1 MGSRGTGAARFTS
14 SSRAT
19 RAKPASTSSLWLTT
33 RRAALASAHTSRMS
47 AMASQSSMTFFENAN
62 SQPDFT
68 VVLRGYDRPQVDD
81 FVQRLNAALA
91 QSEAARA
98 EAEQRLAEAVRR
110 AKQAEQALQSAQ
122 QKLTDQSKQL
132 EEQGRPTLSGLG
144 TRVEQIL
151 RLAEEQ
157 ANEYRGESKRDSE
170 GIISAAR
177 LEARGGPEAIAAEL
191 LDGSTIPVIWGG

>member
-1 MGSRGTGAARFTS
+1 MCGMAQQ
-14 SSRAT
+14 
-19 RAKPASTSSLWLTT
+19 SSL
-33 RRAALASAHTSRMS
+33 
-47 AMASQSSMTFFENAN
+47 TFFDNAN

-98 EAEQRLAEAVRR
+98 EAEQRLGEAQRR
-110 AKQAEQALQSAQ
+110 HRAADQA
-122 QKLTDQSKQL
+122 KQL
-132 EEQGRPTLSGLG
+132 EESSRPTLSGLG

-157 ANEYRGESKRDSE
+157 ANEHRGETKRDAE
-170 GIISAAR
+170 GIVSGSR
-177 LEARGGPEAIAAEL
+177 LEAREITDKARAEAAAMKASAERDASNLRTVAEREAAEVRVQARREADTL
-191 LDGSTIPVIWGG
+191 RGDADRDTKQL

>member
-1 MGSRGTGAARFTS
+1 MCG
-14 SSRAT
+14 
-19 RAKPASTSSLWLTT
+19 
-33 RRAALASAHTSRMS
+33 
-47 AMASQSSMTFFENAN
+47 MAQQSSVTFFENAN

-91 QSEAARA
+91 QSEATRA

-110 AKQAEQALQSAQ
+110 GKQAEQALNSAQ
-122 QKLTDQSKQL
+122 QKLTDQSKAL

-157 ANEYRGESKRDSE
+157 ANEHRGESKRDSE
-170 GIISAAR
+170 GIISGAR
-177 LEARGGPEAIAAEL
+177 LEAREITDKARAER
-191 LDGSTIPVIWGG
+191 SEE